1 MAENIP
7 SLDEWHRLYEAM
19 IRVKE
24 IAPWE
29 WMTETDVFGVQ
40 SPETDEL
47 GFVSVM
53 GLLGEHF
60 SVAVYLGP
68 KGLYDFWEFE
78 DAGPSA
84 PAEHIVE
91 ISHLQ
96 ASFEDRNQL
105 HNNDR
110 QIIKEMGL
118 KFRGRNAWPMFR
130 SYRPGYVPW
139 FLEAQEARFLAIV
152 LEQVLDVTPRFKEDR
167 ALLEPPGQDRYLV
180 RVSQQQDDAFSW
192 EDHIVEITPPA
203 PQPIPLAMDIEAL
216 EHLKQAP
223 RSGSAI
229 EIDFFLFPAR
239 IQEERGARPI
249 LPYTLM
255 TVDAQSG
262 LILGTELLHVDPSLE
277 SMWGQIPA
285 SVVIQLARA
294 GTVPGKVTVRSKLL
308 FELLE
313 PVAGELGFKL
323 SRSNRLPSL
332 DSAKEAMLKRF
343 T

>member
-1 MAENIP
+1 MAENTP
-7 SLDEWHRLYEAM
+7 TLEEWRRLYEAM
-19 IRVKE
+19 IRVKD

-29 WMTETDVFGVQ
+29 WMTETDIFGVQ

-60 SVAVYLGP
+60 AVAVYLGS

-84 PAEHIVE
+84 PAEHLVE
-91 ISHLQ
+91 ISQLQ
-96 ASFEDRNQL
+96 ASFEDRSQL
-105 HNNDR
+105 HDKDR
-110 QIIKEMGL
+110 QIIKELGL
-118 KFRGRNAWPMFR
+118 KFRGQNAWPMFR
-130 SYRPGYVPW
+130 SYRPGYYPW
-139 FLEAQEARFLAIV
+139 FLEAHEARFLAIV
-152 LEQVLDVTPRFKEDR
+152 LEQVLDVAPRFRENR
-167 ALLEPPGQDRYLV
+167 TLLEPPGQDRYLV
-180 RVSQQQDDAFSW
+180 RVSQRQDDTFSW
-192 EDHIVEITPPA
+192 EDRIMDVPPPD

-229 EIDFFLFPAR
+229 EIDLFLFPAP
-239 IQEERGARPI
+239 IQEEKGTRPI
-249 LPYTLM
+249 FPYALM

-277 SMWGQIPA
+277 SMWGQVPA
-285 SVVIQLARA
+285 SVVVQLART
-294 GTVPGKVTVRSKLL
+294 GLVPAKVTVRSELL
-308 FELLE
+308 MQLLE
-313 PVAGELGFKL
+313 PVTEELGFKL
-323 SRSNRLPSL
+323 EQSNRLRSL
-332 DSAKEAMLKRF
+332 DPAKEAMLKRF

>member
-1 MAENIP
+1 MAENMP
-7 SLDEWHRLYEAM
+7 TLDEWRKLYAAM

-40 SPETDEL
+40 SPETNEL

-96 ASFEDRNQL
+96 ASFEDRSQL
-105 HNNDR
+105 HNKDR
-110 QIIKEMGL
+110 QTIKEMGL

-139 FLEAQEARFLAIV
+139 FLEAHEVRFLAIV
-152 LEQVLDVTPRFKEDR
+152 LEQVLDVAPRFKMER
-167 ALLEPPGQDRYLV
+167 TLLEPPGQDRYLV
-180 RVSQQQDDAFSW
+180 RVSHQQDDAFSW
-192 EDHIVEITPPA
+192 EDRIVKVSPPT
-203 PQPIPLAMDIEAL
+203 PQPIPLAMDIDAL

-223 RSGSAI
+223 RSGSTI
-229 EIDFFLFPAR
+229 EIDFFLFPAPV
-239 IQEERGARPI
+239 QEKRGTRPI
-249 LPYTLM
+249 FAYTLM

-262 LILGTELLHVDPSLE
+262 FILGTELLHVDPSLE

-285 SVVIQLARA
+285 SVVVQLART
-294 GTVPGKVTVRSKLL
+294 GLVPAKVVVRSELL
-308 FELLE
+308 RQLLE
-313 PVAGELGFKL
+313 PVAEELGFKL

-332 DSAKEAMLKRF
+332 DSAKEALLQRF

>member
-1 MAENIP
+1 MAENMP
-7 SLDEWHRLYEAM
+7 SLDEWLKLYKAM
-19 IRVKE
+19 IRVKK

-29 WMTETDVFGVQ
+29 WMTETDTFGVQ

-78 DAGPSA
+78 DAGPST

-105 HNNDR
+105 HSNDR

-130 SYRPGYVPW
+130 SYRPGYFPW
-139 FLEAQEARFLAIV
+139 FLEAQEARFLAVV
-152 LEQVLDVTPRFKEDR
+152 LEQVLDVTPRFKQER
-167 ALLEPPGQDRYLV
+167 TLLEPPGQDRYLV
-180 RVSQQQDDAFSW
+180 RASHLDNDTLSW
-192 EDHIVEITPPA
+192 EDRIMDVPPPA
-203 PQPIPLAMDIEAL
+203 PQPIPLAMDVKAL
-216 EHLKQAP
+216 ERLKKAP
-223 RSGSAI
+223 RSRNAL
-229 EIDFFLFPAR
+229 EIDFFMFPAPF
-239 IQEERGARPI
+239 QEEKSTRPI
-249 LPYTLM
+249 FPYTLM

-294 GTVPGKVTVRSKLL
+294 GTVPGKVTVRSELL

-332 DSAKEAMLKRF
+332 DLAKEALLQRF

>member
-1 MAENIP
+1 MAENMP
-7 SLDEWHRLYEAM
+7 TLDEWRRLYAAM

-47 GFVSVM
+47 GFASVM
-53 GLLGEHF
+53 GALGEHF

-78 DAGPSA
+78 NAGPSA

-105 HNNDR
+105 HNKDR
-110 QIIKEMGL
+110 QIIKEMEL

-139 FLEAQEARFLAIV
+139 FLEAHEARFLAVV
-152 LEQVLDVTPRFKEDR
+152 LEQVLDVTPRFREDR
-167 ALLEPPGQDRYLV
+167 TLLEPPGQDRYLV
-180 RVSQQQDDAFSW
+180 RVSQQQDDALYW
-192 EDHIVEITPPA
+192 EDRIVEVPPPA
-203 PQPIPLAMDIEAL
+203 PRSIPLAMDIGAL

-223 RSGSAI
+223 RSRSTI

-239 IQEERGARPI
+239 VQEQKGTRPI
-249 LPYTLM
+249 FPYTLM
-255 TVDAQSG
+255 IVDAQSG
-262 LILGTELLHVDPSLE
+262 FILATELLHVDPSLE

-285 SVVIQLARA
+285 YVVTQLART
-294 GTVPGKVTVRSKLL
+294 GLVPARVTVRSALL
-308 FELLE
+308 VQLLE
-313 PVAGELGFKL
+313 PVAEELGFKL
-323 SRSNRLPSL
+323 SRSDRLPSL
-332 DSAKEAMLKRF
+332 DPAKEALLQRF

>member
-1 MAENIP
+1 
-7 SLDEWHRLYEAM
+7 M

-47 GFVSVM
+47 GFASVM

-105 HNNDR
+105 HNKDR
-110 QIIKEMGL
+110 QIIKELGF

-139 FLEAQEARFLAIV
+139 FLEAHEARFLAIV
-152 LEQVLDVTPRFKEDR
+152 LEQVLDVAPRFKEDR
-167 ALLEPPGQDRYLV
+167 TLLEPPGQDRYLV
-180 RVSQQQDDAFSW
+180 RVSQRQDDTFSW
-192 EDHIVEITPPA
+192 EDRMVDVPPPA
-203 PQPIPLAMDIEAL
+203 PRPIPLAMNIDAL

-223 RSGSAI
+223 RSGGTI
-229 EIDFFLFPAR
+229 EIDFFLFPAPV
-239 IQEERGARPI
+239 QEKRDTRPI
-249 LPYTLM
+249 FAYALM
-255 TVDAQSG
+255 IVDAPSG
-262 LILGTELLHVDPSLE
+262 FILGTELLHVDPSLE
-277 SMWGQIPA
+277 SMWGQVPA
-285 SVVIQLARA
+285 SVVVQLASTGLLPA
-294 GTVPGKVTVRSKLL
+294 KVVVRSELL
-308 FELLE
+308 RQLLE
-313 PVAGELGFKL
+313 PVAEELGFKL
-323 SRSNRLPSL
+323 KRSDRLGSL
-332 DSAKEAMLKRF
+332 DPAKEAMLERF

>member
-1 MAENIP
+1 
-7 SLDEWHRLYEAM
+7 
-19 IRVKE
+19 
-24 IAPWE
+24 
-29 WMTETDVFGVQ
+29 
-40 SPETDEL
+40 
-47 GFVSVM
+47 
-53 GLLGEHF
+53 
-60 SVAVYLGP
+60 VYLGP

-105 HNNDR
+105 HNKDR
-110 QIIKEMGL
+110 QIIKEMGF

-139 FLEAQEARFLAIV
+139 FLETHEARFLATV
-152 LEQVLDVTPRFKEDR
+152 LEQVLDVAPRFKQER
-167 ALLEPPGQDRYLV
+167 TLLEPPGQDRYLV
-180 RVSQQQDDAFSW
+180 RVSRQQDDAFSW
-192 EDHIVEITPPA
+192 QDRIVKVPPPA
-203 PQPIPLAMDIEAL
+203 PQPIPLAMDVEAL

-239 IQEERGARPI
+239 VQEKKGTHPI
-249 LPYTLM
+249 FPYTLM

-262 LILGTELLHVDPSLE
+262 FILGTELLHVDPSLE

-285 SVVIQLARA
+285 YVVTQLARV
-294 GTVPGKVTVRSKLL
+294 GLLPEKVTVRSELL

-323 SRSNRLPSL
+323 NRSDRLPSL
-332 DSAKEAMLKRF
+332 DPAKEALLQRF

>member
-1 MAENIP
+1 MTENMP
-7 SLDEWHRLYEAM
+7 SLAEWHRLYKAM

-24 IAPWE
+24 IAPWG
-29 WMTETDVFGVQ
+29 WMTEMDVFGVQ

-118 KFRGRNAWPMFR
+118 KFRGQNAWPMFR

-139 FLEAQEARFLAIV
+139 FLEAHEARFLAVV
-152 LEQVLDVTPRFKEDR
+152 LEQVLDVAPRFKEDR
-167 ALLEPPGQDRYLV
+167 TLLEPPGQDRYLV
-180 RVSQQQDDAFSW
+180 RVSRQQDDAFSW
-192 EDHIVEITPPA
+192 EDHIVEVPPPA
-203 PQPIPLAMDIEAL
+203 PQPIPLAMDVEAL

-223 RSGSAI
+223 RSGGTI

-239 IQEERGARPI
+239 VQEKRGTRPI
-249 LPYTLM
+249 FPYTLM
-255 TVDAQSG
+255 IVDAPSG
-262 LILGTELLHVDPSLE
+262 FILATELLHVDPSLE
-277 SMWGQIPA
+277 SMWGQVPA
-285 SVVIQLARA
+285 SVVVQLART
-294 GTVPGKVTVRSKLL
+294 GLVPAKVVVRSELL
-308 FELLE
+308 RQLLE
-313 PVAGELGFKL
+313 PVAEELGFKL
-323 SRSNRLPSL
+323 KRSKRLRSL
-332 DSAKEAMLKRF
+332 DPAKEAMLKRF

>member
-1 MAENIP
+1 MP
-7 SLDEWHRLYEAM
+7 SLEEWHRLYAAM

-29 WMTETDVFGVQ
+29 WLTEMDVFGVQ

-105 HNNDR
+105 HNKDR

-130 SYRPGYVPW
+130 SYHPGYVPW
-139 FLEAQEARFLAIV
+139 FLEAHEARFLAIV
-152 LEQVLDVTPRFKEDR
+152 LEQVLDVAPRFKMER
-167 ALLEPPGQDRYLV
+167 TLLEPPGQDRYLV

-192 EDHIVEITPPA
+192 EDRIVMVPPPA
-203 PQPIPLAMDIEAL
+203 PRPIPLAMDLEAL

-223 RSGSAI
+223 RSGSSI

-239 IQEERGARPI
+239 VQEERGTRPI
-249 LPYTLM
+249 FPYTLM

-262 LILGTELLHVDPSLE
+262 FILGTELLHVDPSLE

-285 SVVIQLARA
+285 SVVVQLARTDLLPA
-294 GTVPGKVTVRSKLL
+294 KVTVRSELL
-308 FELLE
+308 MQLLE
-313 PVAGELGFKL
+313 PVAEELGFKL
-323 SRSNRLPSL
+323 SRSDRLPSL